1 MSLITGSRILLD
13 AIRLAASGRSLA
25 GQPSDVKAVQRWR
38 IETVPQVTR
47 HEVVRD
53 DWSQPWFSS
62 DRRRLA
68 LIFRI
73 LSALEAQALTLPVIP
88 GVSEPVFS
96 RKEHRR

>member
-13 AIRLAASGRSLA
+13 AIRLAASGRFLA
-25 GQPSDVKAVQRWR
+25 GQLSGVKAVQRSQ
-38 IETVPQVTR
+38 IEAVPQVTR

-53 DWSQPWFSS
+53 DWSQPRFSS
-62 DRRRLA
+62 ARRRLA

-73 LSALEAQALTLPVIP
+73 LSALEAQALTLPAIP

-96 RKEHRR
+96 RKGHRR